1 MLLRLPILALSLP
14 LAAQSITLAEGNPS
28 SLQIVTVA
36 EAAPNGGDTVV
47 AQDVELL
54 PLEISGRTLA
64 QELDPTASRRTVH
77 NGIARVEL
85 GGGARLFRYRRN
97 GGASWGFLHVRG
109 DGGAAIVL
117 ELPGIGATAAG
128 DPFADRIGIAPDGL
142 HAAVPLATGGMYVL
156 RLDGGT
162 FASSGTAHRLAVPVT
177 ALVIETSVLVGS
189 GHAFYQ
195 TANPDRVWRCALAD
209 GAVPADLTPPAAP
222 GAILKDQMAMAR
234 DGSRV
239 VFLYGPQQQQRLW
252 TATTLGGSSV
262 LPPPPSKY
270 EEPGYLPEDP
280 GEPAMLLSDDGS
292 RLFFVDSDV
301 RDELYLLDT
310 NGVLPTLAITPDTV
324 FQPYIG
330 AHILPKFAGQAL
342 AVAIGDPGQMDWFRA
357 TLAAGGGSVTNLTN
371 TGSAT
376 PPFPSGTI
384 DAVQAAT
391 AGSTLLVAEQ
401 TASGLSLRSLD
412 PTTGAHAVVQQG
424 LSGPPAIGS
433 STTSVADVVT
443 TSPSGYGL
451 YRGIDGSLLGILPPE
466 VRATPPAHGP
476 GFAAT
481 WLHLAIGI
489 GAVGW
494 YLPDGTL
501 VLGPLDLGLQ
511 QLVLTANGGTLTIS
525 SIVRYIA
532 PGAFVVLNRPAAAVR
547 LCLSGAGG

>member
-1 MLLRLPILALSLP
+1 MLVLSLP
-14 LAAQSITLAEGNPS
+14 LAAQSITLAEGTPS

-36 EAAPNGGDTVV
+36 EANPNGGDSVV

-64 QELDPTASRRTVH
+64 QELDPTVSRRTIH

-85 GGGARLFRYRRN
+85 GGGARLFRYRRS
-97 GGASWGFLHVRG
+97 GGAFWGFLHVRG
-109 DGGAAIVL
+109 DGSATVVL
-117 ELPGIGATAAG
+117 DLPGVGATSLA
-128 DPFADRIGIAPDGL
+128 DPFEDRIGVAPDGM
-142 HAAVPLATGGMYVL
+142 HAAIPLAAGGMYFV

-162 FASSGTAHRLAVPVT
+162 FPSTGTAHRLAVPVT
-177 ALVIETSVLVGS
+177 EAVIHTSMLVGPS
-189 GHAFYQ
+189 HAYYQ
-195 TANPDRVWRCALAD
+195 TANPDRVWRCALVD
-209 GAVPADLTPPAAP
+209 GALPVDLTPPATP

-280 GEPAMLLSDDGS
+280 GEPAMLLADDGS
-292 RLFFVDSDV
+292 RLFFIDADV

-310 NGVLPTLAITPDTV
+310 SGALPTLQVTADAV

-330 AHILPKFAGQAL
+330 AHILPKFSGPSL
-342 AVAIGDPGQMDWFRA
+342 AVAIGDPAQMDWFQA
-357 TLAAGGGSVTNLTN
+357 TLAAGGGSVVNLTN
-371 TGSAT
+371 TGAPS

-391 AGSTLLVAEQ
+391 AGNTLLVAEQ
-401 TASGLSLRSLD
+401 TATGLVLRALD
-412 PTTGAHAVVQQG
+412 PTTGTQAIVQQDLQAPPRVG
-424 LSGPPAIGS
+424 VATSG
-433 STTSVADVVT
+433 VADIAVEA
-443 TSPSGYGL
+443 PSGYGL
-451 YRGIDGSLLGILPPE
+451 YRGGDGSLFGILPPE
-466 VRATPPAHGP
+466 IRITPPVQGP
-476 GFAAT
+476 AFAAT
-481 WLHLAIGI
+481 WFHLAIGI
-489 GAVGW
+489 GAIGW

-501 VLGPLDLGLQ
+501 VLGPLDFNLQ
-511 QLVLTANGGTLTIS
+511 QLVLTSGGGTVAIGST
-525 SIVRYIA
+525 VRYIA
-532 PGAFVVLNRPAAAVR
+532 PGVFVVLNRPAAAVR